1 MLADRGEWPGAARWF
16 DELIARYPADLRA
29 SLARFRLA
37 AQAVR
42 DGLPDSARA
51 LFRAEVAAGGLQRMS
66 ARFWLGKLALP
77 SRQTPEARPA
87 WLTLARAVSIGHF
100 GRAPPARGNLPP

>member
-51 LFRAEVAAGGLQRMS
+51 LFRAEVAAGGPQRMS
-66 ARFWLGKLALP
+66 ARFWLRKPAPL
-77 SRQTPEARPA
+77 SRGTPEARAARPTPA
-87 WLTLARAVSIGHF
+87 PRGSIRHL
-100 GRAPPARGNLPP
+100 RPRPPRG